1 MQRFN
6 KIFLISTI
14 IILILNS
21 CLSFEYKIYTFEFK
35 DRNSGTLT
43 IEYLNIM
50 SVSDIQEGEFDN
62 SYADFEELVFSYL
75 VGDRI
80 ESDYPEARIIKKELF
95 EQDNKLNGRVILEFD
110 NLEAVRLYKYSRR
123 SPTMF
128 NVSSA
133 IDGEH
138 YVSSNGEIGKTAFMN
153 IVFFDPKLKTLIL
166 KTKNAN
172 TESEGISLVHHYR
185 KWQIE

>member
-1 MQRFN
+1 MQRFTLV
-6 KIFLISTI
+6 ITISAI
-14 IILILNS
+14 IILILSS
-21 CLSFEYKIYTFEFK
+21 CLSFEYKTYTFEFTSQ
-35 DRNSGTLT
+35 NSGTLT
-43 IEYLNIM
+43 IEYINIT
-50 SVSDIQEGEFDN
+50 SIKDIPNCEHDN
-62 SYADFEELVFSYL
+62 SFADFEELVFSYL
-75 VGDRI
+75 VGNRI

-95 EQDNKLNGRVILEFD
+95 EQDEKLNGRIVIEFD
-110 NLEAVRLYKYSRR
+110 NLEAVRLYRYSRR

-153 IVFFDPKLKTLIL
+153 IVFFDPRLKTLTL

-172 TESEGISLVHHYR
+172 TESAGVSLVDHYR
-185 KWQIE
+185 KWQNE